1 MIKINHIINL
11 HDARFAAAENVDFIS
26 FALAKGNLKKIAL
39 TTYQDIIQWISGTY
53 LVVDFENDIHS
64 LLDFLDKQIPY
75 DFLQVH
81 EEILNSIP
89 KEYHERLILF
99 TQDKNSALEYLNQG
113 LVVESIWDI
122 EHEKHFQIINSQTSK
137 QQYKNYSLDSS
148 FFLESYEL
156 DYELFNEWNQ
166 NFLK

>member
-75 DFLQVH
+75 DFLQTH
-81 EEILNSIP
+81 DEILNQIP
-89 KEYHERLILF
+89 IDCHERLIVF
-99 TQDKNSALEYLNQG
+99 TQNKNSALELLNKG
-113 LVVESIWDI
+113 LIVESLWNI
-122 EHEKHFQIINSQTSK
+122 EHEKHFQIINSKTPK
-137 QQYKNYSLDSS
+137 QQNKNHSLDNS
-148 FFLESYEL
+148 FFLETYEL

-166 NFLK
+166 NF